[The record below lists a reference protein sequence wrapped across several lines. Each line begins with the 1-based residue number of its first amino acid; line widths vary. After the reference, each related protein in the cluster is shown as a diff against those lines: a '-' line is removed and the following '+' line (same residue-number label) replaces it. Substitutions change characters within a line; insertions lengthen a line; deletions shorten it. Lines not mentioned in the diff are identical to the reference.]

1 MSPVERSRDT
11 SQDDFVTDPE
21 TPPRPLG
28 PDSVAWRVGGDR
40 RAVLA
45 GGAALL
51 LQVAHPVVGAGVKE
65 HSTFLKDPWKRLDD
79 TLQSLFSLIFAGER
93 ALDEAARLRELHK
106 SIKGVD
112 RHGARYHALNP
123 EAYWWVHAT
132 LFETML
138 RYKDMLGEEISR
150 SDQEAM
156 YAEWRQL
163 GRILGLRE
171 HHMPDTLDGFHAY
184 LADVV
189 ENRLEDN
196 DSVRDVLASLRL
208 RGIPKPPLWFVPGI
222 AWTAAKPIN
231 REVLRLTTTGLLP
244 PRMREI
250 TGLEWTDRD
259 EKRFRLLGKT
269 IGVVGNRTPAR
280 LRLYKIAYEAKRSAG
295 LV

>member
-1 MSPVERSRDT
+1 MNPVDRSRDT
-11 SQDDFVTDPE
+11 SADDFVGDPE
-21 TPPRPLG
+21 TQPCPLG

-40 RAVLA
+40 RAILA

-65 HSTFLKDPWKRLDD
+65 HSNFREDPWKRLDD
-79 TLQSLFSLIFAGER
+79 TLQSLFSLIFAGDR

-112 RHGARYHALNP
+112 HRGERYHALNP

-138 RYKDMLGEEISR
+138 RYKDMLGEEISAA
-150 SDQEAM
+150 DQDRM

-163 GRILGLRE
+163 GRILGLRD
-171 HHMPDTLDGFHAY
+171 HHMPDTIDGFHDY
-184 LADVV
+184 FADMV

-208 RGIPKPPLWFVPGI
+208 WDVPKPPVWFVPGV
-222 AWTAAKPIN
+222 AWTMAKPLN
-231 REVLRLTTTGLLP
+231 REVLRLATAGLLP

-250 TGLEWTDRD
+250 TGLRWSPGD
-259 EKRFRLLGKT
+259 EKRFRRLGKL
-269 IGVVGNRTPAR
+269 IGLAGNRAPAR
-280 LRLYKIAYEAKRSAG
+280 LRLYKIAYEAKRTAG
-295 LV
+295 IL